1 MDNPFVLHCSLKYS
15 IQYALIHTGY
25 ITCTLRLERYLYSY
39 ASIVHLPYRLVQ
51 FKVSFQICNEWSHR
65 ITIRNLFS
73 RSASKEEE
81 EWESDTNTSCHEWT
95 SLTGESKRKVLKVQ
109 IHLTLVT
116 FIIHVHCV
124 YQLLPSK
131 MKDIPLPSALL
142 PTVVKLWEVLC
153 AVSQITCHQMTS
165 FRCWHTES

>member
-1 MDNPFVLHCSLKYS
+1 M
-15 IQYALIHTGY
+15 
-25 ITCTLRLERYLYSY
+25 
-39 ASIVHLPYRLVQ
+39 
-51 FKVSFQICNEWSHR
+51 
-65 ITIRNLFS
+65 RNQFS

-81 EWESDTNTSCHEWT
+81 WKSDTNTSCHEWT

-131 MKDIPLPSALL
+131 MKDIPLPSALRT
-142 PTVVKLWEVLC
+142 TVVKLWEVLC
-153 AVSQITCHQMTS
+153 AVNQITCHQMTS
-165 FRCWHTES
+165 FRFWHTES